1 MDQLQIMLD
10 KQCEKIQYAIDRT
23 YTCVYILLIYIF
35 KSSNLFTLL
44 TFCGIVIYFENTG
57 LRLSEMSV
65 LYSC

>member
-10 KQCEKIQYAIDRT
+10 KQCEKIQYANDCT

-35 KSSNLFTLL
+35 KGSNLFTLL
-44 TFCGIVIYFENTG
+44 TFCGIVTYFENTD